1 MKIGVYKYNGSVCG
15 ASFAIP
21 QIAGLFLLSRQIDK
35 DIRFNEFINIIKSP
49 QMVNKD
55 GTNYIN
61 ASEII
66 KQVEKNKIEKDIIKK
81 TIFFHD
87 QKSDTFFKDKS
98 TGVYTV
104 PPQEKN
110 TKELGKETFNEQ
122 NVSKIAKTIIAI
134 LFRDYWATPTQREKI
149 ITKEKHDIAKME
161 QEKREIYNPDDIFK
175 KNNKIQNNNALNQNT
190 AIIEYKEESPFK
202 KLLNR
207 IMIFLHIKK

>member
-35 DIRFNEFINIIKSP
+35 EIRFNEFIEIIKNP

-61 ASEII
+61 ANELI
-66 KQVEKNKIEKDIIKK
+66 KQVEKNRTIKMEKTK
-81 TIFFHD
+81 FFND

-122 NVSKIAKTIIAI
+122 KDTEEKIEVEQKIAQEI
-134 LFRDYWATPTQREKI
+134 REL
-149 ITKEKHDIAKME
+149 ESE
-161 QEKREIYNPDDIFK
+161 QEITWKGN
-175 KNNKIQNNNALNQNT
+175 
-190 AIIEYKEESPFK
+190 
-202 KLLNR
+202 
-207 IMIFLHIKK
+207 

>member
-35 DIRFNEFINIIKSP
+35 EIRFNEFIEIIKNP

-61 ASEII
+61 ANELI
-66 KQVEKNKIEKDIIKK
+66 KQVEKNRMIKMEMEKTK
-81 TIFFHD
+81 FFHD

-122 NVSKIAKTIIAI
+122 KDTEEKIEVEQKIAQEI
-134 LFRDYWATPTQREKI
+134 REL
-149 ITKEKHDIAKME
+149 ESE
-161 QEKREIYNPDDIFK
+161 QEITGKGN
-175 KNNKIQNNNALNQNT
+175 
-190 AIIEYKEESPFK
+190 
-202 KLLNR
+202 
-207 IMIFLHIKK
+207 

>member
-35 DIRFNEFINIIKSP
+35 EIRFNEFIEIIKNP

-61 ASEII
+61 ANELI
-66 KQVEKNKIEKDIIKK
+66 KQVEKNRTIKMEKTK
-81 TIFFHD
+81 FFHD

-122 NVSKIAKTIIAI
+122 KDTEEKIEVEQKIAQEI
-134 LFRDYWATPTQREKI
+134 REL
-149 ITKEKHDIAKME
+149 ESE
-161 QEKREIYNPDDIFK
+161 QEITWKGN
-175 KNNKIQNNNALNQNT
+175 
-190 AIIEYKEESPFK
+190 
-202 KLLNR
+202 
-207 IMIFLHIKK
+207 